1 MVVLST
7 RTSVDDQTTR
17 SRSHDGQG
25 AYKQLRQSA
34 TSQAVPVPVSRN
46 YGNFSPFDRQ
56 STKKQTERE
65 KLNAPCIISVITV
78 NDCAIGM
85 VLNRRTFRHGGFR
98 SRSRAPIKN
107 GWDMGDDFKRL
118 NSIGL
123 DENSAGICVSC
134 DNFSF
139 NNFFVCFQYLTC

>member
-1 MVVLST
+1 MMMAKVRINNCGS
-7 RTSVDDQTTR
+7 QP
-17 SRSHDGQG
+17 G
-25 AYKQLRQSA
+25 SA
-34 TSQAVPVPVSRN
+34 SAWPVSRN

-107 GWDMGDDFKRL
+107 GWDMGDDFKRS

-123 DENSAGICVSC
+123 DENSGR
-134 DNFSF
+134 
-139 NNFFVCFQYLTC
+139 YLRQM